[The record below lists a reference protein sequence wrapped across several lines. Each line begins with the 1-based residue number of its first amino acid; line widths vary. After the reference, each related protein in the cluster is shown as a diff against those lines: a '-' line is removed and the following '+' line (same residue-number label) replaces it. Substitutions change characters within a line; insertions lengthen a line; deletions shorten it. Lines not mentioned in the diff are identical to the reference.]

1 MDEILSEAAAKL
13 ANTEHPIAVPRH
25 KYMLESLRQ
34 EALRL
39 ERALKDGELAVVQ
52 GAFNFPRWVPGWLAR
67 FAAWL
72 AKPFIGSTLKR
83 RDVSENVVRA
93 KLDELK
99 ESTAKLGEDMVT
111 GILTP
116 LNLSDEAEC
125 NAHYYKT
132 LRHLETALPPE
143 TTEAAIVARQEAIAI
158 TSSAYLNA
166 KRVECALKRRTADGR
181 FERTLTAKQAHTLD
195 PRVVAEIW
203 GEYVQNFVLSEDELG
218 KSVAPSPA
226 GLATS
231 RN

>member
-1 MDEILSEAAAKL
+1 MDELLSAAAAKL

-25 KYMLESLRQ
+25 KYMLASLQQ

-67 FAAWL
+67 SLAWM
-72 AKPFIGSTLKR
+72 AKPFLGARLKR
-83 RDVSENVVRA
+83 QDVSENVVRA

-99 ESTAKLGEDMVT
+99 DSTAKLGAEMVT

-132 LRHLETALPPE
+132 LRHLETALPAE
-143 TTEAAIVARQEAIAI
+143 TTEDAITARQEAITL

-166 KRVECALKRRTADGR
+166 KRVECALKRRTTDGR
-181 FERTLTAKQAHTLD
+181 FERILTAKQAHTLD

-203 GEYVQNFVLSEDELG
+203 GEYVQNFILTEDELG
-218 KSVAPSPA
+218 KSAAPSPA